1 VERRFILNRTATALF
16 AKYYQTGQKKED
28 KMDGQLTYMEEMK
41 TKNRNLDKNMK
52 EETTLKTLA
61 TPKNNTKTKKKETE
75 Y

>member
-1 VERRFILNRTATALF
+1 
-16 AKYYQTGQKKED
+16 
-28 KMDGQLTYMEEMK
+28 MDGQLTYMEEMK

-75 Y
+75 YQVVALVNSV